1 MRVGIV
7 LTIVAAFAAVGAGC
21 GGGGGD
27 STSSSSATPATTAA
41 ATTTAATT
49 TAATTTAATTTA
61 ATTTAAATGDVA
73 AGKTFFEG
81 TCQGCHLADGTKAGV
96 GPVLAGGGRSDAR
109 IRNQVINGGGPMPG
123 GLATGADLDN
133 VVAFVLGIQ

>member
-1 MRVGIV
+1 MSRMRVGIV

-21 GGGGGD
+21 GGGSD
-27 STSSSSATPATTAA
+27 STSSSSATPATTA
-41 ATTTAATT
+41 AATT